1 MLPLKKTTHLLK
13 LLVRFFSNISI
24 NLIQFKHLNSK
35 APAPASVNLPPSQV
49 SGNMTP
55 APITPAASSSAA
67 PSNPKIENIP
77 GHADLLKRQEELER
91 KEAELE
97 RRERQM
103 NVSQYFFSKYF

>member
-1 MLPLKKTTHLLK
+1 
-13 LLVRFFSNISI
+13 
-24 NLIQFKHLNSK
+24 
-35 APAPASVNLPPSQV
+35 
-49 SGNMTP
+49 MTP

-103 NVSQYFFSKYF
+103 NVSEYFFKFDSKYLKFFFSFYLFVR

>member
-1 MLPLKKTTHLLK
+1 
-13 LLVRFFSNISI
+13 
-24 NLIQFKHLNSK
+24 
-35 APAPASVNLPPSQV
+35 
-49 SGNMTP
+49 MTP
-55 APITPAASSSAA
+55 APITPAAPSSSAA

-103 NVSQYFFSKYF
+103 NVSAFKNRLKII

>member
-1 MLPLKKTTHLLK
+1 
-13 LLVRFFSNISI
+13 
-24 NLIQFKHLNSK
+24 
-35 APAPASVNLPPSQV
+35 
-49 SGNMTP
+49 MTP

-103 NVSQYFFSKYF
+103 IVSEYIFLNSTRNTFFSFCLCVRKSFKINLTSLQNLNLRLRKHFN

>member
-1 MLPLKKTTHLLK
+1 
-13 LLVRFFSNISI
+13 
-24 NLIQFKHLNSK
+24 
-35 APAPASVNLPPSQV
+35 
-49 SGNMTP
+49 MTP

-103 NVSQYFFSKYF
+103 NVSEYFFSKYFEFFFLSFYLFVR